1 MLTLD
6 GMLGCAVADGS
17 TGLVIARELRE
28 DQPVDVELAAAACA
42 QVLRSH
48 RQAARSMGI
57 SEHIEEI
64 ITTAGARHQLIRTLP
79 RHGELFLM
87 ALLDKHRTNLAL
99 ARFQLIEV
107 ERALA

>member
-6 GMLGCAVADGS
+6 GLLGCAVVDGN
-17 TGLVIARELRE
+17 TGLVVAREVRE
-28 DQPVDVELAAAACA
+28 EQPVDIELAAAACA
-42 QVLRSH
+42 QVLRTH
-48 RQAARSMGI
+48 RQAARNMGL

-64 ITTAGARHQLIRTLP
+64 ITTAGARHQLMRALP
-79 RHGELFLM
+79 RHPNLFLV

-107 ERALA
+107 ERALT